1 MINEDFFLF
10 RYTCQVLVCAYAGN
24 FHIYHFTI
32 RIIYNLQHTL
42 VCSTYQSCS
51 QLFNIA
57 YCFVYSFAK
66 IVIRSYHH
74 AILSTICI
82 FYKLRFCFN
91 SKRGG
96 AIEIT
101 SPTVDF

>member
-1 MINEDFFLF
+1 MKIVFLF
-10 RYTCQVLVCAYAGN
+10 SYTCQVLVCAYAGN

-42 VCSTYQSCS
+42 VCSTFQSCS
-51 QLFNIA
+51 QLLNIV

-82 FYKLRFCFN
+82 FYKLGCCFN
-91 SKRGG
+91 SKGGG

-101 SPTVDF
+101 SPTIDF